1 MSGASLKIVAAGPA
15 LTIQDRGRPGYLG
28 FGVSAGGAMDR
39 FALAEGQALLGNGAE
54 SAAIEMTGTGG
65 RFTADGGD
73 LWIALTGAP
82 FRAKI
87 GEVVQRWRTA
97 FLLRAGQVLE
107 IGPALGGNYGYLSV
121 GGGIDVPPVLG
132 SRATQPRAGIGGLDG
147 RALKAGDVLPAGKPG
162 NLPETPLLLPE
173 AGYFGKRDILVI
185 EGPQSHLFPSEER
198 SRFFATEFRI
208 SSAMDRMG
216 VRLDSD
222 AEPIRTETGL
232 KAISDSVVLGDLQVP
247 GNGRPIALM
256 ADRQPTGGYPRIAT
270 IISADIPA
278 FCQLPPGSRV
288 RFTQVSEKDAL
299 DALRR
304 MASDIKGLRRSA
316 RPLVRDPHDIP
327 DLLSYN
333 LIDGV
338 VADFPVLPAET
349 EA

>member
-1 MSGASLKIVAAGPA
+1 MSGACLRIIAAGPA

-28 FGVSAGGAMDR
+28 YGVSAGGAMDR
-39 FALAEGQALLGNGAE
+39 FALAEGQALLGNDAA
-54 SAAIEMTGTGG
+54 SAAIEMTGSGG
-65 RFTADGGD
+65 RFTAEGGD

-82 FRAKI
+82 FRVSVEGTAQK
-87 GEVVQRWRTA
+87 WRTA
-97 FLLRAGQVLE
+97 FLLKAGAVLE
-107 IGPALGGNYGYLSV
+107 IGPSLGGNYGYLSV
-121 GGGIDVPPVLG
+121 GGGIDVAPVLG

-147 RALKAGDVLPAGKPG
+147 RRLKAGDILPAGKPG
-162 NLPETPLLLPE
+162 NLPETPLILPE
-173 AGYFGKRDILVI
+173 AGYFGKKVIRVI
-185 EGPQSHLFPSEER
+185 EGPQSHLFPAEER
-198 SRFFATEFRI
+198 ARFFETEFRV

-216 VRLDSD
+216 VRLDTD
-222 AEPIRTETGL
+222 ADPIRTEAGL

-278 FCQLPPGSRV
+278 FCQLVPGSRLHFV
-288 RFTQVSEKDAL
+288 QVSESEAL

-304 MASDIKGLRRSA
+304 MASDIKGLRRLA

-338 VADFPVLPAET
+338 VAET
-349 EA
+349 LAPQPETKA